1 MHSFRTEIENP
12 IVEKDILDLAKKIA
26 QFKAGEIHALM
37 GPNGS
42 GKSTLLWL
50 VSGLLRLADGSMSLD
65 GRCLDSSV
73 DDVYVSPED
82 RNIGMM
88 FQSLHLV
95 NQMTVIDNVA
105 LALRARGSSRN
116 DARVVAQEH
125 LDAVGAGHLAHRKAS
140 ELSGG
145 EAQRVALARA
155 IATRPAVLLLDEPLS
170 AIDAESKEPLRTVL
184 DGVLRAYSGIALL
197 VTHDLNDV
205 ESLASRSIRLG
216 P

>member
-1 MHSFRTEIENP
+1 MSLIIDGRIQRGECAFDLQEEIFP
-12 IVEKDILDLAKKIA
+12 
-26 QFKAGEIHALM
+26 GEVVAVV

-42 GKSTLLWL
+42 GKSTLLSV
-50 VSGLLRLADGSMSLD
+50 VSGLLRIADGLLSLD
-65 GRCLDSSV
+65 GRCLDSFV

-82 RNIGMM
+82 RNVGMM

-95 NQMTVIDNVA
+95 GQLTVVDNVG
-105 LALRARGSSRN
+105 LALRARGSSRV
-116 DARVVAQEH
+116 DARLIAQQH
-125 LDAVGAGHLAHRKAS
+125 LDAVGAGHLAHRRAS

-170 AIDAESKEPLRTVL
+170 AIDAESREPLRAVL
-184 DGVLRAYSGIALL
+184 DGVLSTYSGIALL

-216 P
+216 S

>member
-1 MHSFRTEIENP
+1 MSLLIDGRISRGECAFDLREEIFP
-12 IVEKDILDLAKKIA
+12 
-26 QFKAGEIHALM
+26 GEVVAVV

-42 GKSTLLWL
+42 GKSTLLSV
-50 VSGLLRLADGSMSLD
+50 VSGLFRLADGSMSLD

-73 DDVYVSPED
+73 DDVYVPPED
-82 RNIGMM
+82 RNVGMM

-95 NQMTVIDNVA
+95 SQMTAIDNVA

-116 DARVVAQEH
+116 ESRQGAQQH
-125 LDAVGAGHLAHRKAS
+125 LDSVGVGHLAQRSAS

-155 IATRPAVLLLDEPLS
+155 IATRPAVLLLDEPFS
-170 AIDAESKEPLRTVL
+170 AIDTESKEPLRAVL

-197 VTHDLNDV
+197 VTHDITDV
-205 ESLASRSIRLG
+205 DSLASRSIKLG

>member
-1 MHSFRTEIENP
+1 MSLIIDGRIQRGECAFDLQEEIFP
-12 IVEKDILDLAKKIA
+12 
-26 QFKAGEIHALM
+26 GEVVAVV

-42 GKSTLLWL
+42 GKSTLLSV
-50 VSGLLRLADGSMSLD
+50 VSGLLRLADGSLSLD

-73 DDVYVSPED
+73 DGVYVSPEN
-82 RNIGMM
+82 RNVGMM

-95 NQMTVIDNVA
+95 GQLTVVDNVG

-116 DARVVAQEH
+116 DARVVAQQH
-125 LDAVGAGHLAHRKAS
+125 LDAVGAAHLAHRKAS

-155 IATRPAVLLLDEPLS
+155 IATRPVVLLLDEPLS
-170 AIDAESKEPLRTVL
+170 AIDAESKEPLRAVL
-184 DGVLRAYSGIALL
+184 EGVLSSFSGIALL
-197 VTHDLNDV
+197 VTHDLVDV
-205 ESLASRSIRLG
+205 EFLASRSIRLG

>member
-1 MHSFRTEIENP
+1 MSLLIDGRIRRGECAFDLREEIFP
-12 IVEKDILDLAKKIA
+12 
-26 QFKAGEIHALM
+26 GEVVAVV

-42 GKSTLLWL
+42 GKSTLLSV

-82 RNIGMM
+82 RNVGMM

-95 NQMTVIDNVA
+95 SQMTAIDNVA

-116 DARVVAQEH
+116 ESRQGAQQH
-125 LDAVGAGHLAHRKAS
+125 LDSVGAGHLAHRTAS

-170 AIDAESKEPLRTVL
+170 AIDAESKEPLRAVL

-197 VTHDLNDV
+197 VTHDITDV
-205 ESLASRSIRLG
+205 ESLASRSIKLG

>member
-1 MHSFRTEIENP
+1 MSLIIDGRIQRGECAFDLQEEIFP
-12 IVEKDILDLAKKIA
+12 
-26 QFKAGEIHALM
+26 GEVVAVV

-42 GKSTLLWL
+42 GKSTLLSV
-50 VSGLLRLADGSMSLD
+50 VSGLLRIADGLLSLD
-65 GRCLDSSV
+65 GRCLDSFV

-82 RNIGMM
+82 RKVGMM

-95 NQMTVIDNVA
+95 GQLTVVDNVG

-116 DARVVAQEH
+116 DARVLAQQH
-125 LDAVGAGHLAHRKAS
+125 LDAVGAAHLAHRKAS

-170 AIDAESKEPLRTVL
+170 AIDTGSKET
-184 DGVLRAYSGIALL
+184 LRAVLESVLSSFSGIALL
-197 VTHDLNDV
+197 VTHDLVDV

-216 P
+216 S

>member
-1 MHSFRTEIENP
+1 MSLIIDGRIQRGECAFDLQEEIFP
-12 IVEKDILDLAKKIA
+12 
-26 QFKAGEIHALM
+26 GEVVAVV

-42 GKSTLLWL
+42 GKSTLLSV
-50 VSGLLRLADGSMSLD
+50 VSGLLRLADGSLSLD

-73 DDVYVSPED
+73 DGVYVSPED
-82 RNIGMM
+82 RNVGMM

-95 NQMTVIDNVA
+95 GQLTVVDNVG

-116 DARVVAQEH
+116 DARVVAQQH
-125 LDAVGAGHLAHRKAS
+125 LDAVGAAHLAHRKAS

-155 IATRPAVLLLDEPLS
+155 IATRPVVLLLDEPLS
-170 AIDAESKEPLRTVL
+170 AIDAESKEPLRAVL
-184 DGVLRAYSGIALL
+184 EGVLSSFSGIALL
-197 VTHDLNDV
+197 VTHDLVDV

-216 P
+216 S

>member
-1 MHSFRTEIENP
+1 MTLLIDGRIQRGECSFDLQEEIFP
-12 IVEKDILDLAKKIA
+12 
-26 QFKAGEIHALM
+26 GEVVAVV

-42 GKSTLLWL
+42 GKSTLLSV
-50 VSGLLRLADGSMSLD
+50 VSGLLRLAEGSMSLD
-65 GRCLDSSV
+65 GRWLDSSV

-95 NQMTVIDNVA
+95 SQMTVIDNVA

-116 DARVVAQEH
+116 DARVVAYEH
-125 LDAVGAGHLAHRKAS
+125 LDAVGAGHLARRKAS

-170 AIDAESKEPLRTVL
+170 AIDAKSKEPLRVVL
-184 DGVLRAYSGIALL
+184 DGVLRAYSGITLL
-197 VTHDLNDV
+197 VTHDLVDV
-205 ESLASRSIRLG
+205 DSLASRSIRLG

>member
-1 MHSFRTEIENP
+1 MSLIIQGQIQRGECAF
-12 IVEKDILDLAKKIA
+12 DL
-26 QFKAGEIHALM
+26 QEEFSPGEVVAVV

-42 GKSTLLWL
+42 GKSTLLS
-50 VSGLLRLADGSMSLD
+50 VVAGLLRLAEGSISLN

-95 NQMTVIDNVA
+95 SQMTAVDNVA

-116 DARVVAQEH
+116 DARVVAHEH
-125 LDAVGAGHLAHRKAS
+125 LDAVGAAHLAHRKAS

-170 AIDAESKEPLRTVL
+170 AIDAASKEPLRVVL
-184 DGVLRAYSGIALL
+184 ANVLSGYSGVTLL
-197 VTHDLNDV
+197 VTHDSEDV
-205 ESLASRSIRLG
+205 ASLASRSIQLG
-216 P
+216 S

>member
-1 MHSFRTEIENP
+1 MSLIIQGRIQRGQCAF
-12 IVEKDILDLAKKIA
+12 DL
-26 QFKAGEIHALM
+26 QEEFSSGEVVAVV

-42 GKSTLLWL
+42 GKSTLLSV

-73 DDVYVSPED
+73 DDVYVPPED

-95 NQMTVIDNVA
+95 SQMTGIDNVA
-105 LALRARGSSRN
+105 LALRARGSKRN
-116 DARVVAQEH
+116 DAHVIAQQH
-125 LDAVGAGHLAHRKAS
+125 LDSVGAGHLAHRTAS

-155 IATRPAVLLLDEPLS
+155 IATNPSVLLLDEPLS
-170 AIDAESKEPLRTVL
+170 AIDATSKEPLREVL
-184 DGVLRAYSGIALL
+184 AAVLQEFKGIALL
-197 VTHDLNDV
+197 VSHDSADV
-205 ESLASRSIRLG
+205 STLASRSIPLG
-216 P
+216 R